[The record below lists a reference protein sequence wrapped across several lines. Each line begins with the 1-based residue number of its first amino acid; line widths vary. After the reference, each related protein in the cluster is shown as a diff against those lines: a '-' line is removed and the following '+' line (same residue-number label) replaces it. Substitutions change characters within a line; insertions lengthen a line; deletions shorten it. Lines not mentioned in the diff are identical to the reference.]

1 MNGANSCS
9 CLGASQLSLHEPYE
23 SKPTR
28 PSKAAEHRRTPRRW
42 RVGYGA
48 PNIRQVLECAAA
60 AAPWIPTRFMV
71 SMHGT
76 KLVEALHEPTHPQ
89 PLPRGEQAFVRVL
102 SVPLLGGVR
111 GRFMVPMH
119 GRKAEE
125 ALQERGRI
133 PRGIWT
139 KPSGLC
145 AGQTQGLPE
154 TPSTCSLSPRLR
166 RFRLLRRA
174 PIRTVPG
181 IVEFCETPGCV
192 FGVSGWS

>member
-1 MNGANSCS
+1 M
-9 CLGASQLSLHEPYE
+9 LSVKENERL
-23 SKPTR
+23 T
-28 PSKAAEHRRTPRRW
+28 
-42 RVGYGA
+42 RVGPGTPMGA
-48 PNIRQVLECAAA
+48 LLREQMAITEAGKDPMNVFRDPAQNTILH
-60 AAPWIPTRFMV
+60 IPTE
-71 SMHGT
+71 HG
-76 KLVEALHEPTHPQ
+76 LVETA
-89 PLPRGEQAFVRVL
+89 RARRL
-102 SVPLLGGVR
+102 S
-111 GRFMVPMH
+111 
-119 GRKAEE
+119 RKAEE